1 MHIFV
6 GDGNS
11 NERKT
16 FDISC
21 KSGYSKGL
29 WGFDSI
35 FVLDLTQKSKFW
47 HHQVLSVKLFWA
59 PEHLAP
65 AKITASATHYYYIWY
80 ILWIFIYLC
89 KNMYFVTIKFT
100 ILKLFFKRKCSR
112 QGNCTFWILSKL
124 HSRYHFPFSN
134 NLNLVFTISF
144 FVWHSETI
152 LSYFG

>member
-35 FVLDLTQKSKFW
+35 FVLDLTQKS
-47 HHQVLSVKLFWA
+47 
-59 PEHLAP
+59 
-65 AKITASATHYYYIWY
+65 Y
-80 ILWIFIYLC
+80 ILSGQC
-89 KNMYFVTIKFT
+89 EGTVVQ
-100 ILKLFFKRKCSR
+100 KCSS
-112 QGNCTFWILSKL
+112 Q
-124 HSRYHFPFSN
+124 
-134 NLNLVFTISF
+134 
-144 FVWHSETI
+144 
-152 LSYFG
+152 